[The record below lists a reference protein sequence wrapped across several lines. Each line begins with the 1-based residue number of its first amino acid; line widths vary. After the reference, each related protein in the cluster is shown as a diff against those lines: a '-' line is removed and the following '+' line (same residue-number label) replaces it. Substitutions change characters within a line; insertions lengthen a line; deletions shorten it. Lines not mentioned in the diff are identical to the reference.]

1 MSATSDTRRRVTF
14 VLTPALI
21 AQVKLAAFARDETVT
36 AFVAAVLE
44 REVSARTAED
54 GALTG
59 EEVEM
64 LHRLAAER
72 GFASARDMI
81 RDFARM
87 GAPAP
92 EETQERMRSALGET
106 PTAKA
111 IAPAPKPGSG
121 VPAGSCGARRAR
133 TSSRVANAT
142 VGSRATPSESGAPRP
157 TPSPRPVAA
166 EELSPEPPVVARMPS
181 ARFPDEPVYRYTP
194 WDCPRF
200 GLHSLCSEATRCEYC
215 GATGRTT

>member
-1 MSATSDTRRRVTF
+1 
-14 VLTPALI
+14 VLTRALI
-21 AQVKLAAFARDETVT
+21 GQVKLAAFAKDETVT

-44 REVSARTAED
+44 REVAAPTAE
-54 GALTG
+54 GGPLSG

-92 EETQERMRSALGET
+92 
-106 PTAKA
+106 
-111 IAPAPKPGSG
+111 KPGSG
-121 VPAGSCGARRAR
+121 VPSGSCGAPRAR

-142 VGSRATPSESGAPRP
+142 VGSRATPSEATAPRA
-157 TPSPRPVAA
+157 TRSPPPVETL
-166 EELSPEPPVVARMPS
+166 EEEIPPEPPLVAHIKTAPGAAS
-181 ARFPDEPVYRYTP
+181 LPDATPVYQHTP
-194 WDCPRF
+194 TLIRDRRQMPVQPAADD
-200 GLHSLCSEATRCEYC
+200 LEL
-215 GATGRTT
+215 